1 MIKYRFNIKTR
12 NGQKVDNILIQA
24 RDQIEA
30 ERRLRQMY
38 VYCEVLECNAKE
50 LEVRADMMNV
60 DGIISIITK

>member
-1 MIKYRFNIKTR
+1 VVKYRFNIKTR

-38 VYCEVLECNAKE
+38 VYCEVLDCNAKE
-50 LEVRADMMNV
+50 TEVRSDMMNV

>member
-1 MIKYRFNIKTR
+1 MVKYRFNIKTR

-38 VYCEVLECNAKE
+38 VYCEVLDCNAKE
-50 LEVRADMMNV
+50 TEVRSDMMNV